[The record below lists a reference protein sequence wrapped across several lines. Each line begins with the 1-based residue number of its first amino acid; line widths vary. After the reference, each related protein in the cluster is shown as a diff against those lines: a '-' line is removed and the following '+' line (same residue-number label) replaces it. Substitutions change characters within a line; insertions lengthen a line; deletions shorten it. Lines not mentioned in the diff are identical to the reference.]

1 MNGFHGL
8 FQYAFYNAVC
18 GAALFLFIFVLSQ
31 QPLKLFFVTGALQ
44 ALSAAFPSFCQGF
57 GFFLFRVDEP
67 AYKADH
73 AKNKKHD
80 QDCDQDTG
88 YGNMFVWP
96 LGLLCVEAVARG
108 ASAFAVSKAVVAAS
122 AAESFPSIVTPS
134 FASRYAVPIVRSL

>member
-96 LGLLCVEAVARG
+96 LGLLCVESSSQG
-108 ASAFAVSKAVVAAS
+108 SFCICGI
-122 AAESFPSIVTPS
+122 ESGCG
-134 FASRYAVPIVRSL
+134 SLCG